1 MRHLPVF
8 TLAALAAAGCA
19 QPLKLTPDDSK
30 IVLAHQLSDAPN
42 PADRGPYPVKTL
54 YYGSGTDRQ
63 RPYYR
68 DSVAIK
74 TKSGEASSF
83 GSMSR
88 DQAEDRKKYWGFD
101 AKAFP
106 INGRVWY
113 PDGPGPFPLVLV
125 VHGNHDMKDFSD
137 PRAQYL
143 GEHLASRG
151 FILASLDENF
161 LNGAM
166 RNENDGRAWMMLK
179 HLEAWRGFNDSSASP
194 LHGKVD
200 MHNIAIMGHSRG
212 GEAVGHAAAFNRLSR

>member
-30 IVLAHQLSDAPN
+30 IVLAHQLLDAPN
-42 PADRGPYPVKTL
+42 PADRGPYAVKTL

-63 RPYYR
+63 RRYYR

-74 TKSGEASSF
+74 TKSVDASPF
-83 GSMSR
+83 VSMSP

-137 PRAQYL
+137 PGYAYRSE
-143 GEHLASRG
+143 EHTSELQSRFG
-151 FILASLDENF
+151 ISYA
-161 LNGAM
+161 
-166 RNENDGRAWMMLK
+166 
-179 HLEAWRGFNDSSASP
+179 
-194 LHGKVD
+194 
-200 MHNIAIMGHSRG
+200 
-212 GEAVGHAAAFNRLSR
+212 